1 MTESLSSM
9 KENLAKRIAGDIIL
23 SSIPGTTLKKW
34 REIFTISQTRI
45 AEKLQ
50 VSPSVISD
58 YESGRR
64 KSPGTIFVKRFVE
77 GIIAIDEEN
86 GGRFL
91 RELTRLTATPTD
103 AVLDIREFPLPVK
116 GAAICEA
123 VKGVVVACKELL
135 QRDIYGYTVIDSIRA
150 IQTLS
155 GADFYQLFG
164 STTERAVIFT
174 NVTTGRSP
182 MVAVRVHPLKP
193 RMIVIHGTVNVDR
206 LAVQLAEV
214 ERIPL
219 VLSKIPT
226 ADALVLSLAAYHQSV
241 TSKIRETK

>member
-1 MTESLSSM
+1 MDSLSSM
-9 KENLAKRIAGDIIL
+9 KENLAKKIAGEIIL
-23 SSIPGTTLKKW
+23 SSIPGITLKKW
-34 REIFTISQTRI
+34 REIFNISQTRI

-77 GIIAIDEEN
+77 AIISIDEES
-86 GGRFL
+86 GGHFL

-103 AVLDIREFPLPVK
+103 AILDIREFPLPVK
-116 GAAICEA
+116 AKALCEA
-123 VKGVVVACKELL
+123 VKGVAVACEELL
-135 QRDIYGYTVIDSIRA
+135 QREIYGYTIVDSIRA

-182 MVAVRVHPLKP
+182 MVAIRVHPLKP
-193 RMIVIHGTVNVDR
+193 RMIIIHGTMKIDK
-206 LAVQLAEV
+206 LAIQLAEV

-226 ADALVLSLAAYHQSV
+226 VDALVLSLNEYHRSV
-241 TSKIRETK
+241 MLKKKE